1 MRYFNNC
8 NQYDFGNERAKYGD
22 RYFKDVTVGLNWRPR
37 LFPDVISNV
46 SVNTPYP
53 TTPKERKEKMDRYR
67 ETHLKFLQSFSD
79 LDKYYTTLSN
89 RYGYT
94 RNIETYIYDG
104 YKFDNPLEMALY
116 IYCVD
121 NNIDLI
127 RLPNTKSVE
136 VIDEITSNRMQ
147 ICPDF
152 KYGDKYICIRP
163 SHIYEESEDMFYG
176 SLYNFQYTL
185 DFLKESNKLLEN
197 NGVEIWNENTP
208 EMKTILDYI
217 YNNYSDYYIPLFYW
231 DLPFPYPNE
240 NLEDTSNPGL
250 IAKFHKSI
258 YDANYRC
265 QPSSI
270 EVWNDK
276 EIFKRLALNRLYF
289 VGDCCPR
296 RMRTGLNIAKIAIKV
311 SCFKPSLAERLIK
324 KYLNEFSEIR
334 DIFSGFSGR
343 MLGAISCGKR
353 YIGSDINETHVRESN
368 EILDWLRANGDYRK
382 REAANKA
389 SVIVGDAL
397 TLSGEY
403 ECLLTCPPYEDIEDW
418 GNPNQAVLTCD
429 EWIDVCIRNFK
440 CKRYVFVVDDKLEK
454 YLPYVIN
461 DISNKG
467 HMGHN
472 QELIVVIDRD
482 ENGIKPYNKD
492 IAIL

>member
-8 NQYDFGNERAKYGD
+8 NQYDFGDERDKYGD
-22 RYFKDVTVGLNWRPR
+22 RYFKDITVGLNWRPR

-53 TTPKERKEKMDRYR
+53 TTPKERKEKMDKYR

-127 RLPNTKSVE
+127 RLPDTKSVE
-136 VIDEITSNRMQ
+136 VIDEITSNKMR

-152 KYGDKYICIRP
+152 KYGNKYICIRP
-163 SHIYEESEDMFYG
+163 NHIYKESADMFSG
-176 SLYNFQYTL
+176 SLYNFQYTI
-185 DFLKESNKLLEN
+185 DFLKESNKLLED

-265 QPSSI
+265 QPSAI

-334 DIFSGFSGR
+334 DIFAGFSGR

-389 SVIVGDAL
+389 SVTVGDAL

-429 EWIDVCIRNFK
+429 EWIDVCINNFK

-482 ENGIKPYNKD
+482 KNGIKAYGK
-492 IAIL
+492 